1 MMIRLLTLESNL
13 TVLRTRYQQDSGA
26 LELLKKQQ
34 AEKEQKLTDAQKD
47 VETWQQVQT
56 LFTKVSGFAREQLK
70 SRIEETV
77 TAALQAVFCDD
88 RIQFNIE
95 IRTLNDKPAADWT
108 VISHYGDVPVATN
121 PEDGRGGGIADVVSL
136 ALRLALLELARPK
149 PDGPIILDEPGKMI
163 SREYLPNVA
172 EFLKQYLQ
180 KTGRQGIM
188 ITHAEALADVADVSY
203 RVSQA
208 NGVSEVSRV

>member
-1 MMIRLLTLESNL
+1 MTRLLTLESSL
-13 TVLRTRYQQDSGA
+13 TTLRTRYQQDSGA

-34 AEKEQKLTDAQKD
+34 IEKEENLSLARKD

-70 SRIEETV
+70 TRIEETV

-108 VISHYGDVPVATN
+108 VISHYGDVPVSAN

-136 ALRLALLELARPK
+136 ALRLALMELARPK
-149 PDGPIILDEPGKMI
+149 PEGPVILDEPAKMV
-163 SREYLPNVA
+163 SKEYLPNVA
-172 EFLKQYLQ
+172 VFLKQYLQ
-180 KTGRQGIM
+180 KTGRQGMI
-188 ITHAEALADVADVSY
+188 ITHFEALADVADVSFQ
-203 RVSQA
+203 VSQA
-208 NGVSEVSRV
+208 NGVSEVSRG